1 MICGFFML
9 YFLSKKGI
17 DMEILLIVLIALC
30 AVTLV
35 LTLVSVFKKPKAV
48 QIDDEMIKTL
58 NAGNKADIEKI
69 YNLIQQQNQSQL
81 EIIKLYNQNVIA
93 QMDGMNK
100 SSDQKLN
107 FMAEKIVELSAKNDR
122 QMEKLIVETRENLML
137 INENNSKKL
146 DEMRVIVD
154 DKLNQTLSD
163 RLNKSF
169 AIVSEQLQAVTK
181 GLGEMQSLASGVG
194 DLKKVLT
201 NVKTRGTF
209 GEVQLGQLLEQM
221 LAPNQFVEQVMVK
234 ENSTER
240 VDFAVLLPGKDNQN
254 ILLPID
260 AKFPVEDYIRLID
273 ASDRGSQ
280 DDVASAQKQ
289 LVKRVK
295 EEAKAIKEKY
305 IQVPKTTDFAI
316 LYLPTEGLYAEVIK
330 NTGLFE
336 ELQRDYKITVC
347 GPTTLSA
354 FLNSL
359 QMGFKTLAIEKR
371 SSEIWTMLTTFKKE
385 FSTYVELL
393 TKTQKK
399 LAEANDTIENA
410 TKKSAKIQKQLSQVD
425 DIDPTG
431 QLE

>member
-1 MICGFFML
+1 
-9 YFLSKKGI
+9 
-17 DMEILLIVLIALC
+17 MEILLIVLIALC

>member
-273 ASDRGSQ
+273 ASNRGSQ

-295 EEAKAIKEKY
+295 EEAKTIKEKY

>member
-48 QIDDEMIKTL
+48 QIDDELIKTL

>member
-1 MICGFFML
+1 
-9 YFLSKKGI
+9 
-17 DMEILLIVLIALC
+17 MEILLIVLIALC

-48 QIDDEMIKTL
+48 QIDDELIKTL

>member
-1 MICGFFML
+1 
-9 YFLSKKGI
+9 
-17 DMEILLIVLIALC
+17 MEILLIVLIALC
-30 AVTLV
+30 AVTLI

-48 QIDDEMIKTL
+48 QIDDELIKTL

-93 QMDGMNK
+93 QMDGMSK

-295 EEAKAIKEKY
+295 EEAKVIKEKY

>member
-1 MICGFFML
+1 
-9 YFLSKKGI
+9 
-17 DMEILLIVLIALC
+17 MEILLIILSIFCVLN
-30 AVTLV
+30 LV
-35 LTLVSVFKKPKAV
+35 LNIVNVFKKPKSLV
-48 QIDDEMIKTL
+48 VDNGVIDKL
-58 NAGNKADIEKI
+58 SQQNRADIDKI
-69 YNLIQQQNQSQL
+69 YNLIQQLNQSQL
-81 EIIKLYNQNVIA
+81 EIIKLYNQNVVNQIDA
-93 QMDGMNK
+93 MNK
-100 SSDQKLN
+100 STDQKLT
-107 FMAEKIVELSAKNDR
+107 FMAEKITELSARNDN

-169 AIVSEQLQAVTK
+169 ALVSEQLQAVTK
-181 GLGEMQSLASGVG
+181 GLGEMQSLANGVG

-221 LAPNQFVEQVMVK
+221 LAPSQYKEQVMVK

-240 VDFAVLLPGKDNQN
+240 VDYAIFLPGKDNQN

-273 ASDRGSQ
+273 ATDKGSQ
-280 DDVASAQKQ
+280 EDILTCQKK

-295 EEAKAIKEKY
+295 DEAKSIRDKY
-305 IQVPKTTDFAI
+305 IQVPLTTDFAI
-316 LYLPTEGLYAEVIK
+316 LYLATEGLYAEVIK

-336 ELQRDYKITVC
+336 ELQRDYKITIC

-371 SSEIWTMLTTFKKE
+371 SSEIWSMLTTFKKE

-399 LAEANDTIENA
+399 LVEASDTIENA
-410 TKKSAKIQKQLSQVD
+410 TKKSAKIQKQLSKVD
-425 DIDPTG
+425 DIDPAG

>member
-1 MICGFFML
+1 ML
-9 YFLSKKGI
+9 YFLSKKGR

-295 EEAKAIKEKY
+295 EEAKVIKEKY